1 MRLKQISR
9 RRKFPPFNRSTNP
22 TPLQQAE
29 ADFLQAVLGS
39 DSIVD
44 AAPENAQATL
54 CLFKRCVRGNWP
66 ADFDDVVT
74 AEVALHPDPYHKAII
89 TGQKVAD
96 AFRTHGG
103 LSIVRLIKQLQAD
116 SVFRNDEGLHS
127 NLGAQGLVFNAI
139 GWISMLYQPSRGL
152 VRTPGSNN
160 FKIAVQSRQSSL
172 RSSVPA
178 EKAERPLDELLRAC
192 VGMFSSSSQTQKD
205 DERNGSQDHLERKI
219 QVSYLNAHVMKTLA
233 NMEFIWVDSISA
245 HLDFDPT
252 TPSVSIFRC
261 PSFCKL
267 HQSEESI
274 LAKMF
279 VNMDEENEQPSNNF
293 SAQNFVAEMQVTY
306 RLLFRDDSRARKLYT
321 QHERSRAA
329 MTTSD
334 GEGTV
339 DPYLDDLCGKHLP
352 NSWWLSLSASV
363 RDSYD
368 AEADFPIFKDRL
380 KRIQDYMHGI
390 QPNRFMSLWRDR
402 RDLRIWYTIW
412 VVIILGIISL
422 ISQFIA
428 LALSA
433 AQLSI
438 AQKSYAA
445 QLLQNQSTK

>member
-1 MRLKQISR
+1 MRLKRIPR
-9 RRKFPPFNRSTNP
+9 RRKFTPFNRSTLP
-22 TPLQQAE
+22 TPLQQVE
-29 ADFLQAVLGS
+29 VDFFQAVLGNDNDIHAS
-39 DSIVD
+39 
-44 AAPENAQATL
+44 PENFQAAL
-54 CLFKRCVRGNWP
+54 CLLKRCVRGNWP
-66 ADFDDVVT
+66 AEFDGVVTDDVSLQ
-74 AEVALHPDPYHKAII
+74 AEPYLKAII

-96 AFRTHGG
+96 AFRIHGG

-116 SVFRNDEGLHS
+116 RVFRDDEGLHS
-127 NLGAQGLVFNAI
+127 NPSAQGLVFNTI

-152 VRTPGSNN
+152 VRTSGSNN
-160 FKIAVQSRQSSL
+160 FKIAVQSRKSSL
-172 RSSVPA
+172 KSSVPA

-192 VGMFSSSSQTQKD
+192 VGMFSSTSQIQKED
-205 DERNGSQDHLERKI
+205 ARNRSQDHLERKI

-252 TPSVSIFRC
+252 TPSISIFRC

-274 LAKMF
+274 LAHMF
-279 VNMDEENEQPSNNF
+279 LNMDEETEQPSNKFN
-293 SAQNFVAEMQVTY
+293 AQNFVVEMQVTY

-321 QHERSRAA
+321 QQERSRAA
-329 MTTSD
+329 MTLD
-334 GEGTV
+334 DYEGTV
-339 DPYLDDLCGKHLP
+339 DPYLDDLCGKNSP
-352 NSWWLSLSASV
+352 NSWWFSQSV

-422 ISQFIA
+422 IAQFIA

-445 QLLQNQSTK
+445 QLIQNQCAK